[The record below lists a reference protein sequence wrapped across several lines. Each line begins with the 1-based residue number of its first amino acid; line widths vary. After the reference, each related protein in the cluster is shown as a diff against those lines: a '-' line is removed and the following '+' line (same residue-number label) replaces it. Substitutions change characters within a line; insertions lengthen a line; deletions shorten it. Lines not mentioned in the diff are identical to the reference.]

1 MSPETS
7 ELLLFVDNDD
17 YAELHIIVV
26 MPSAGICRARASRR
40 ADPPSAAG

>member
-7 ELLLFVDNDD
+7 ELLLFVDNSH
-17 YAELHIIVV
+17 YAELRIIVV
-26 MPSAGICRARASRR
+26 MPSAGICRVRASRS